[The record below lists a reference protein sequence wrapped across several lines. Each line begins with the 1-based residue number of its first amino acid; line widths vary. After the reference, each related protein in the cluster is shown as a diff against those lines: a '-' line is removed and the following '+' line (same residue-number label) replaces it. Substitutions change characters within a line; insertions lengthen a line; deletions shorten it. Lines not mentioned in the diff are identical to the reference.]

1 MTLPHKP
8 PSRPGIGLTLGLI
21 ALYAASIQ
29 LVSTA
34 LMLLLGPN
42 WLWRTLLLT
51 EIGFLLG
58 LWCWLRRRW
67 DCAALGL
74 RPVSW
79 HEGLVIVLWFQ
90 AIAFASDAAVL
101 WLVPEAL
108 VDSYLRLF
116 HPAGPGEWAALATV
130 AILLAPVLEEL
141 LFRGL
146 LLAAVKRRFGIRTA
160 VVSTALLFALIH
172 AKPLQVAA
180 ALPLGVIL
188 AAYVARGGS
197 VYVTMAAHIIG
208 NAFSFLGLVFPGI
221 PWVSA
226 DWRPDTVSGLSSLVT
241 AVVLLGGFL
250 RRHRP

>member
-21 ALYAASIQ
+21 ALYAAGIQ
-29 LVSTA
+29 LISTT
-34 LMLLLGPN
+34 LTLLLGPN

-51 EIGFLLG
+51 EASLLWWLWRRLPCFDPTELG
-58 LWCWLRRRW
+58 LK
-67 DCAALGL
+67 
-74 RPVSW
+74 PTSW
-79 HEGLVIVLWFQ
+79 REGIRIVLWFQ

-101 WLVPEAL
+101 WLVPKDL

-116 HPAGPGEWAALATV
+116 HPAGPSEWAALATV
-130 AILLAPVLEEL
+130 AILLAPALEEL

-146 LLAAVKRRFGIRTA
+146 LLAAIKRRFGIRAA
-160 VVSTALLFALIH
+160 VVSTTLLFALIH

-180 ALPLGVIL
+180 ALPLGVML

-197 VYVTMAAHIIG
+197 LYVTMTAHMLG

-226 DWRPDTVSGLSSLVT
+226 DWRPDTVSGLSSLGI
-241 AVVLLGGFL
+241 AIVLLGGFL
-250 RRHRP
+250 RRHPP

>member
-1 MTLPHKP
+1 MRSPT
-8 PSRPGIGLTLGLI
+8 IGLALGLI
-21 ALYAASIQ
+21 ALYAAGIQ

-51 EIGFLLG
+51 ETLLLWWLQRRLSCFDPTELG
-58 LWCWLRRRW
+58 LK
-67 DCAALGL
+67 
-74 RPVSW
+74 PISW
-79 HEGLVIVLWFQ
+79 REAIRIVLWFQ
-90 AIAFASDAAVL
+90 AIAFASDATVL
-101 WLVPEAL
+101 WLAPESL

-116 HPAGPGEWAALATV
+116 HPAGPGEWAALAAV
-130 AILLAPVLEEL
+130 AVLLAPALEEL

-160 VVSTALLFALIH
+160 VVSTTLLFALIH

-226 DWRPDTVSGLSSLVT
+226 DWRPDTVSGLFSLT
-241 AVVLLGGFL
+241 AAVILLGRFL
-250 RRHRP
+250 RRYPL